1 MSNPFNISFGEEPSN
16 MIPREKEL
24 NDIVS
29 NFISDIPESKTY
41 IITGPRGCGKTVLL
55 SKIVERINEEKNWI
69 TVDLN
74 PYMDMLEQLAS
85 KIYDKGKLKHL
96 FLKTEFNFSFHGI
109 SFSIKGEDKITN
121 ISSFL
126 DLMFKYLKKKNIKVL
141 ISIDDISKNEY
152 VKPFIHSFQSFI
164 REKYLVYLVMSGLY
178 ENVQTIENEKSLT
191 FLIRAPKI
199 YLQNLNLKE
208 IAYSYKNI
216 FNIEEKNAIKL
227 AKLTNGYAYAYQ
239 LLGNLLY
246 KNNLTDVNNSIL
258 EKYDLQ
264 LDNNVYSLLWKS
276 LSNTEKNIVV
286 AIAKTSGK
294 TNEILELTNLSNS
307 SIQVYKKR
315 LLNNGI
321 IDISTRGVIKF
332 SLPRFKDFVLFQ
344 NELEN
349 E

>member
-141 ISIDDISKNEY
+141 VSIDDISKNEY